1 MNYVVICCTS
11 NLYLSSV
18 VMHTMLYTLLYC
30 LALLCTGS
38 QVLAG
43 ELGDSDS
50 VVLEV
55 AGDSV
60 VLELAG
66 GEDESQ
72 GEVLLHGHP
81 VCSVGWDER
90 DATVACRMLG

>member
-43 ELGDSDS
+43 ELGDN
-50 VVLEV
+50 
-55 AGDSV
+55 DSV

>member
-18 VMHTMLYTLLYC
+18 VMHTMLATLLHC
-30 LALLCTGS
+30 LALICTGS

-43 ELGDSDS
+43 ELGDSDR
-50 VVLEV
+50 VM
-55 AGDSV
+55 
-60 VLELAG
+60 LELAG
-66 GEDESQ
+66 GKDDSQ